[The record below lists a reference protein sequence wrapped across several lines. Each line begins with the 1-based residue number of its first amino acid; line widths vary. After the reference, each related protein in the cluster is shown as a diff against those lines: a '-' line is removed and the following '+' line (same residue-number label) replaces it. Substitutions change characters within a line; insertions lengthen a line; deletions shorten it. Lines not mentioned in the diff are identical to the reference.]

1 MKKKKKTKQNGILP
15 PIFCRAFIVT
25 RLKLRKESEID
36 CELTKQFLNMD
47 QCDTS

>member
-1 MKKKKKTKQNGILP
+1 MKKTKQNKTEFCLP
-15 PIFCRAFIVT
+15 FFVVLFNIVT

>member
-1 MKKKKKTKQNGILP
+1 MKKKKTNGILS

-25 RLKLRKESEID
+25 RLKQRKESEID

-47 QCDTS
+47 QCDRS